1 MMTYRFAN
9 RWPSLSVF
17 AADIGVEYE
26 TAKGID
32 YRERHGLGIIPDRY
46 WLRAVS
52 AAKKRKIPGVT
63 LTSLAQAAEGLALS
77 RRGSSEGQRAA

>member
-1 MMTYRFAN
+1 MSTYRFVN
-9 RWPSLSVF
+9 RWPSLSAF
-17 AADIGVEYE
+17 ATDIGVEYE

-52 AAKKRKIPGVT
+52 GAKKRQIRGVT
-63 LTSLAQAAEGLALS
+63 LTSLAQAAESLALS
-77 RRGSSEGQRAA
+77 RRGSSDDQRAA